1 MLSYRGPVLAGAEPV
16 PAHEGGD
23 EMDLLAQSSDG
34 GGSAILWLL
43 YVAFIVVYLVAAWI
57 VYTKAGEEGW
67 KALIPIY
74 NVWVLL
80 KIVGR
85 PGWWL
90 LLFLIPFVN
99 CRDLG
104 HRLDRPGEELRQG
117 NGVRA
122 RGRLLF
128 ALDLLHRSWRS
139 ATRRTAAPPRRRGA
153 APLPPSMPP
162 APG

>member
-1 MLSYRGPVLAGAEPV
+1 
-16 PAHEGGD
+16 
-23 EMDLLAQSSDG
+23 MDLLAQSSDG

-90 LLFLIPFVN
+90 ILFLIPLVNFVIWIIVSI
-99 CRDLG
+99 DLAKSFG
-104 HRLDRPGEELRQG
+104 KGTG
-117 NGVRA
+117 
-122 RGRLLF
+122 F
-128 ALDLLHRSWRS
+128 ALGLIFFAPIFYMILAFGD
-139 ATRRTAAPPRRRGA
+139 ATYRGPAAAPGGGS
-153 APLPPSMPP
+153 APPAMPP
-162 APG
+162 APA